1 MKKALA
7 TLLLFVISL
16 SAHGKM
22 ITTEYSYKL
31 DTTTF
36 KGFLAYDDAVT
47 GKRPGVLVVHEWWG
61 LNDFAREQAK
71 KVAALGYIAL
81 AVDMYGNGRNTTD
94 PREAASLAGALR
106 GTPAMRARMAAGLN
120 ALIGIEHVDPS
131 RIAAIG
137 FCFGGTAVLGLAY
150 GGADVRG
157 VVTFHGGLFSPKKED
172 LAGIKAKFLFLH
184 GAEDPTVSPDTIRHM
199 EEELTK
205 ASADWQTVLF
215 SNTVHSFTNPSSGSN
230 KSKGVA
236 YNPLSAQRAWKNMEL
251 FLKELFSPS

>member
-1 MKKALA
+1 
-7 TLLLFVISL
+7 
-16 SAHGKM
+16 
-22 ITTEYSYKL
+22 
-31 DTTTF
+31 
-36 KGFLAYDDAVT
+36 
-47 GKRPGVLVVHEWWG
+47 
-61 LNDFAREQAK
+61 
-71 KVAALGYIAL
+71 
-81 AVDMYGNGRNTTD
+81 
-94 PREAASLAGALR
+94 
-106 GTPAMRARMAAGLN
+106 MRARMAAGLN
-120 ALIGIEHVDPS
+120 ALIGIQHADPS

-150 GGADVRG
+150 GGSTTCGSCDVSRRT
-157 VVTFHGGLFSPKKED
+157 VPLEKED